1 MKKYTNKIL
10 IIAGIIVLIGSFILI
25 SVTLKKA
32 PQNDDN
38 NCTMNSAIVYEEV
51 IDDGTAEFD
60 TIIYEENN

>member
-32 PQNDDN
+32 PQGSCVDYTVSYNTDN
-38 NCTMNSAIVYEEV
+38 EESTYTDEFTTTM
-51 IDDGTAEFD
+51 D
-60 TIIYEENN
+60 EEND

>member
-32 PQNDDN
+32 PQDSCVNSTISYSTN
-38 NCTMNSAIVYEEV
+38 NEESTYTDEFTTTM
-51 IDDGTAEFD
+51 D
-60 TIIYEENN
+60 EENN

>member
-32 PQNDDN
+32 PQDSCVNSTISYSTDN
-38 NCTMNSAIVYEEV
+38 EESTYTDEFTTTME
-51 IDDGTAEFD
+51 
-60 TIIYEENN
+60 EENN

>member
-32 PQNDDN
+32 PQDSCVNSTISYSTDN
-38 NCTMNSAIVYEEV
+38 EESTYTDEFTTTM
-51 IDDGTAEFD
+51 D
-60 TIIYEENN
+60 EEND

>member
-32 PQNDDN
+32 PQDSCVNSTISYSTDN
-38 NCTMNSAIVYEEV
+38 EESTYTDEFTTTM
-51 IDDGTAEFD
+51 D
-60 TIIYEENN
+60 EENN

>member
-32 PQNDDN
+32 PKDDSYADYTISYSTDDEESTYTDEFTP
-38 NCTMNSAIVYEEV
+38 TME
-51 IDDGTAEFD
+51 
-60 TIIYEENN
+60 EENN